1 MCVCVY
7 RRSFDGWLERR
18 SRRGK
23 LRTDGVKRWRVLVQC
38 LVTALPSDNV
48 TRKRFFFSH
57 QGIWNRS
64 MMRSLFPISLD
75 YLSRQRNEPFLHFH
89 GFRVS
94 ISLFGRTS
102 STFDVRVRNFKR
114 KLSSISGKVWNEVF
128 RRSSL
133 RACKVA
139 IKREKVFRGKKLF
152 IFEFSQVHRA
162 PINRESLSTRGER
175 ALHRWLLPS
184 TRPGVGVNVVN
195 DPVTTI
201 RPTGTTIGSDRITR
215 LFL

>member
-1 MCVCVY
+1 MCAPCVHVSLRLIDRLPPVRRPCSTTWPEGRHTASHAAPMCVCVY

-128 RRSSL
+128 RRTYCA
-133 RACKVA
+133 RVKW
-139 IKREKVFRGKKLF
+139 R
-152 IFEFSQVHRA
+152 
-162 PINRESLSTRGER
+162 
-175 ALHRWLLPS
+175 
-184 TRPGVGVNVVN
+184 
-195 DPVTTI
+195 
-201 RPTGTTIGSDRITR
+201 
-215 LFL
+215 

>member
-1 MCVCVY
+1 MAGSNDGRGGVSCELMGWNGGVCSSNASWRLYRAITLRERDFFSRTRGFETGRWCVV
-7 RRSFDGWLERR
+7 SFLSLSIIYPG
-18 SRRGK
+18 
-23 LRTDGVKRWRVLVQC
+23 
-38 LVTALPSDNV
+38 N
-48 TRKRFFFSH
+48 RKRTFPPFSR
-57 QGIWNRS
+57 IS
-64 MMRSLFPISLD
+64 SL
-75 YLSRQRNEPFLHFH
+75 
-89 GFRVS
+89 S

-102 STFDVRVRNFKR
+102 SAFDLRVRNFKR

-201 RPTGTTIGSDRITR
+201 RPTGTTIRSDRITR

>member
-1 MCVCVY
+1 MCAPCVHVSLRLIDRLPPSVAPVQPRDRRAGTRHLTRHLCVCVCVY

-128 RRSSL
+128 RRTYCA
-133 RACKVA
+133 RVKW
-139 IKREKVFRGKKLF
+139 R
-152 IFEFSQVHRA
+152 
-162 PINRESLSTRGER
+162 
-175 ALHRWLLPS
+175 
-184 TRPGVGVNVVN
+184 
-195 DPVTTI
+195 
-201 RPTGTTIGSDRITR
+201 
-215 LFL
+215 